1 IGMFSRRGL
10 GGWLIGNTAEKILN
24 RVKCSVLMV
33 KPNGAV
39 AWAGKPSHSGGDKI
53 TRIDGSSTDKEK
65 VFREIDI
72 VRNEEPTMSK
82 IYITEFDSRRLRELI
97 NVAAEFG
104 DKRTLQYLDELSDE
118 LDQADLVRPE
128 EIPNDVIT
136 MNSTFRLEDLDN
148 GEEAVYSLVFP
159 ADADSLRRNISVL
172 APIGTAV
179 LGYRVG
185 DTVEWEVPAG
195 LKRFTVKDI
204 VYQPEAAGDYH
215 R

>member
-1 IGMFSRRGL
+1 
-10 GGWLIGNTAEKILN
+10 
-24 RVKCSVLMV
+24 
-33 KPNGAV
+33 
-39 AWAGKPSHSGGDKI
+39 
-53 TRIDGSSTDKEK
+53 
-65 VFREIDI
+65 
-72 VRNEEPTMSK
+72 MSK
-82 IYITEFDSRRLRELI
+82 IYITDFDSRRLHELI

-159 ADADSLRRNISVL
+159 ADADSLRGKISVL

-195 LKRFTVKDI
+195 LKRFTVKEI

>member
-1 IGMFSRRGL
+1 
-10 GGWLIGNTAEKILN
+10 
-24 RVKCSVLMV
+24 
-33 KPNGAV
+33 
-39 AWAGKPSHSGGDKI
+39 
-53 TRIDGSSTDKEK
+53 
-65 VFREIDI
+65 
-72 VRNEEPTMSK
+72 MSK

-97 NVAAEFG
+97 DVASEFG
-104 DKRTLQYLDELSDE
+104 DKRTLQYLQELSDE

-136 MNSTFRLEDLDN
+136 MNSTFRLQNLDN

-159 ADADSLRRNISVL
+159 ADADSLRGKISVL

-185 DTVEWEVPAG
+185 DTVEWDVPAG
-195 LKRFTVKDI
+195 LKRLTVREI

>member
-1 IGMFSRRGL
+1 
-10 GGWLIGNTAEKILN
+10 
-24 RVKCSVLMV
+24 
-33 KPNGAV
+33 
-39 AWAGKPSHSGGDKI
+39 
-53 TRIDGSSTDKEK
+53 
-65 VFREIDI
+65 
-72 VRNEEPTMSK
+72 MSK

-97 NVAAEFG
+97 SVASDFG

-128 EIPNDVIT
+128 EVPNDVIT
-136 MNSTFRLEDLDN
+136 MNSTFRLQDLDN

-159 ADADSLRRNISVL
+159 ADADSLRGKISVL

-195 LKRFTVKDI
+195 LKRFTVKEI